1 MYSTYSRNSARKH
14 NVTSLAII
22 NLSVQTMAHSKYVTA
37 SLPLAPHL
45 KPPSSHPSTRIPY
58 IYVGALS

>member
-14 NVTSLAII
+14 NVTSLAI

-45 KPPSSHPSTRIPY
+45 KPPGSHPSTRTPY